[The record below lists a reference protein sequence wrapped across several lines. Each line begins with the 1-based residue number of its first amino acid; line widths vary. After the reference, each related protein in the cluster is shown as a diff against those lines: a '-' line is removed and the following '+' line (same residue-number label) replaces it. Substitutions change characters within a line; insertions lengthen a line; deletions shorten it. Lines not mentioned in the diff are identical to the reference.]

1 MYQQYS
7 VSSTPVAIQVTT
19 GTEIQVLTAAVR
31 FRDDGVPPTAESGFQ
46 IAAGATYRHRTA
58 PGQLILIAES
68 ETAEVNIL
76 VK

>member
-7 VSSTPVAIQVTT
+7 VASTPVRIQVTT
-19 GTEIQVLTAAVR
+19 GTEIQVLDQAVR
-31 FRDDGVPPTAESGFQ
+31 FRDDGVAPTADIGFQ

-58 PGQLILIAES
+58 PGELIIIAETS
-68 ETAEVNIL
+68 TAEVNIL